1 MLCAIFLKIIGK
13 MTNPNITVSE
23 LFMEKYIRH
32 LDDLVIDEEE
42 YIIYL
47 RRWLDGIESELMFW
61 RHFIETKGKEWNTDW
76 DNLIS
81 DDRQFGLDEYLISE
95 ETKFLDVGSGPFS
108 SCGIKS
114 NKAKLKIY
122 AVDPLAYIYKAIKDK
137 NKIKTGI
144 TPDFAFVENLNE
156 KFGINEFDIVHMSN
170 SLDHAF
176 NPLIGIL
183 QMLTI
188 CKIGGRI
195 ILNHAKNEAEYDG
208 YQGFHQ
214 WNLCINDSEFI
225 IWRPGIKYNVAKILK
240 EYVDFTIKD
249 DPSSRW
255 FTVVLIKKQNISFNY
270 VLHDNL
276 DTIRNEL
283 IFKKLS
289 EIIVTNAFKFGYGKM
304 DIIKRIVGKIPFLG
318 YWARKIYRRYKKQK
332 NGT

>member
-1 MLCAIFLKIIGK
+1 MRYFAENYQKISK
-13 MTNPNITVSE
+13 SNHNCSE
-23 LFMEKYIRH
+23 LFMKKYIKH

-47 RRWLDGIESELMFW
+47 ERWLEGIESELEFW
-61 RHFIETKGKEWNTDW
+61 RHYIETKGKEWNTDW
-76 DNLIS
+76 DDLIS
-81 DDRQFGLDEYLISE
+81 DDRPFSLDEYLISE

-114 NKAKLKIY
+114 NQTKLKIY
-122 AVDPLAYIYKAIKDK
+122 AVDPLAYIYKEIKNK

-156 KFGINEFDIVHMSN
+156 KFGINEFDIVHMRN

-183 QMLTI
+183 QMLSI

-195 ILNHAKNEAEYDG
+195 ILQHVRNEAENENY
-208 YQGFHQ
+208 YGFHQ

-225 IWRPGIKYNVAKILK
+225 IWRLGIKYNVTEILK
-240 EYVDFTIKD
+240 EYVEFTIKD
-249 DPSSRW
+249 NPSGHL
-255 FTVVLIKKQNISFNY
+255 FTVLLIKKQDISCNNI
-270 VLHDNL
+270 LHNKFDV
-276 DTIRNEL
+276 IRDEL

-289 EIIVTNAFKFGYGKM
+289 EMIVTDAYKNGYRKIV
-304 DIIKRIVGKIPFLG
+304 IIKRIVKKIPLLG
-318 YWARKIYRRYKKQK
+318 CFASKVFRWYKKAK
-332 NGT
+332 KHSHK